1 MVLKYDTKKSL
12 RQNLDLI
19 FANLNTQRND
29 MQTGKVEAIRNETEQ
44 NILEAEANMV
54 EAVIDEY
61 DALVGE
67 EEE

>member
-1 MVLKYDTKKSL
+1 MKYKYNLGIIDNIKVVIKSL
-12 RQNLDLI
+12 TDVDAIVKVNV
-19 FANLNTQRND
+19 ND
-29 MQTGKVEAIRNETEQ
+29 IS
-44 NILEAEANMV
+44 EAEANMV